1 MIRKASY
8 FRKEQL
14 EFLKT
19 VPGNFADH
27 LRRALDE
34 YIEKLK
40 GQKVSASASKRKE
53 SENG

>member
-14 EFLKT
+14 DFLKT
-19 VPGNFADH
+19 IQGNFADH

-34 YIEKLK
+34 YIERLK

-53 SENG
+53 SE